1 MGRFPLRFHYQSG
14 SSFLYDS
21 LWTSPWKCPGITC
34 PDSRSAPICSA
45 ARESQGNPNSLEIV
59 MPPCKIGVNM
69 QVSLNG
75 GTPKWMVYKKLTAMD
90 DFGYPNFRK
99 PPYTRHFVGFP
110 ILLGWCFEHGTYMIY
125 IYIYTYTYVHIDMY
139 TYIYIHTYI
148 YIYIYTYIHV
158 FIYYHIFIYS
168 NIHIF
173 IYSYIHIFIYSYI
186 YIFIYSYIHIFISTT
201 GGWCVCVWMLSV
213 FLELLLKR
221 QSWQSFWEC
230 LNASKGILPSLIQA
244 TTVMP
249 PHLSSQ
255 THTPKRL
262 WKWFNLKLA
271 LFGLHGFNFKDV

>member
-1 MGRFPLRFHYQSG
+1 
-14 SSFLYDS
+14 
-21 LWTSPWKCPGITC
+21 
-34 PDSRSAPICSA
+34 
-45 ARESQGNPNSLEIV
+45 

-125 IYIYTYTYVHIDMY
+125 IYIYICTYRHVYIYIY
-139 TYIYIHTYI
+139 TYIYIH
-148 YIYIYTYIHV
+148 IYIYTYIHV

-186 YIFIYSYIHIFISTT
+186 HIFISTT
-201 GGWCVCVWMLSV
+201 GGWCVCVNALSIFGAPAKASV
-213 FLELLLKR
+213 LTKFLGMPKCIKR
-221 QSWQSFWEC
+221 NFTIFDSSHYSH
-230 LNASKGILPSLIQA
+230 ASTSK
-244 TTVMP
+244 
-249 PHLSSQ
+249 
-255 THTPKRL
+255 
-262 WKWFNLKLA
+262 
-271 LFGLHGFNFKDV
+271 

>member
-1 MGRFPLRFHYQSG
+1 
-14 SSFLYDS
+14 
-21 LWTSPWKCPGITC
+21 
-34 PDSRSAPICSA
+34 
-45 ARESQGNPNSLEIV
+45 

-139 TYIYIHTYI
+139 TYIYTYIYI

-173 IYSYIHIFIYSYI
+173 IYSYIHIFIYLYI
-186 YIFIYSYIHIFISTT
+186 HIFIYSYPRLVD
-201 GGWCVCVWMLSV
+201 GVCVNALSIFGAPAKASV
-213 FLELLLKR
+213 LTKFLGMPKCIKR
-221 QSWQSFWEC
+221 NFTIFDSSHYSH
-230 LNASKGILPSLIQA
+230 ASTSK
-244 TTVMP
+244 
-249 PHLSSQ
+249 
-255 THTPKRL
+255 
-262 WKWFNLKLA
+262 
-271 LFGLHGFNFKDV
+271 